1 MRKVVVY
8 TIINNFQMELAL
20 SVYLKYLYILC
31 SVCAHF
37 EPKVSKMCSTN
48 SLKMYKYFWNLFKAT
63 APNEQNV

>member
-31 SVCAHF
+31 SVCALF
-37 EPKVSKMCSTN
+37 ESQELLSVTKF
-48 SLKMYKYFWNLFKAT
+48 L
-63 APNEQNV
+63 